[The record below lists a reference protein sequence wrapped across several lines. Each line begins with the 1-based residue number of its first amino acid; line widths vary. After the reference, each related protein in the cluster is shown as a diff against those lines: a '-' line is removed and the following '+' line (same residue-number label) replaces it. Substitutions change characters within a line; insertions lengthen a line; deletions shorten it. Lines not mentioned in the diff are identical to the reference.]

1 MLHPHFL
8 GWCFFQSCSTKAPCP
23 SIYGPRKSAINP
35 ENSAITT
42 DRKRRPREFC
52 HQTMKSA
59 ITTGR
64 KRWPRKICHQPMKS
78 CQRSQS
84 NSAIGPENSAI
95 TTLENS
101 DQWIPAIGPENSA
114 ITTIGKRWPKKFCHQ
129 PREFC
134 HHYHSKILAK
144 GILPSAQR
152 IPPVAG
158 YLAGCLAGWL
168 VGWLAGGGAG
178 AEQASRWQR

>member
-1 MLHPHFL
+1 MAHR
-8 GWCFFQSCSTKAPCP
+8 STRCCTRTSLAGASFKAVLQKLPAHRFTGQGNLP
-23 SIYGPRKSAINP
+23 STQRILPSLLIENAGHRNSAINP
-35 ENSAITT
+35 E
-42 DRKRRPREFC
+42 E
-52 HQTMKSA
+52 SA

-114 ITTIGKRWPKKFCHQ
+114 ITITGKRWPRKICHQ
-129 PREFC
+129 PRKLC
-134 HHYHSKILAK
+134 HQHFWHH
-144 GILPSAQR
+144 
-152 IPPVAG
+152 
-158 YLAGCLAGWL
+158 
-168 VGWLAGGGAG
+168 
-178 AEQASRWQR
+178 